1 MSKIAINKHHVGFEA
16 VFCLPSRAGGNQIF
30 HGIGK
35 NKKEALKDLRGNI
48 AKHLKALESTRTKLL
63 YAIQEANGI
72 IHTPALLNGEK

>member
-1 MSKIAINKHHVGFEA
+1 MSKIAINQHHAGFEA
-16 VFCLPSRAGGNQIF
+16 VFSLKTTDGSKIF

-48 AKHLKALESTRTKLL
+48 SKYLKTLESTRTKLL

-72 IHTPALLNGEK
+72 IHTPALLNGD